1 MPSDN
6 TFQVTSAIDQRS
18 PDQQSTDNQW
28 ADRLQQAHRGRHRPV
43 LIVITLAVIAF
54 MAWAAVLQI
63 DEVARAAGEVIT
75 SNRVQVIQSVDG
87 GVLDELLVR
96 EGDQVQPGQVLARLK
111 QTRFASSVDEIQLH
125 LFALEAKVARLRAEV
140 VGDEELTFADELV
153 QRAPATTR
161 IEQALFAQ
169 RRTGL
174 GDELRTLQVAER
186 LARREL
192 DLVQALVRDGN
203 ASGAERLRAERG
215 VNDAQANLINRRNR
229 FLEDARLELTTVEN
243 EIAQNEQL
251 LIRRLAEQ
259 ADSVFTALAPGIVKN
274 IRITTVGGVL
284 GRGEELMQIVPIDD
298 ELLIE
303 ARVSPSDIA
312 LVQPGL
318 AANLRFDPFD
328 YTIYG
333 AAPAEVTYVS
343 ADTLKE
349 QSEQGTSVYYRAHI
363 KPAGFPVRTTT
374 GRVLKLVPGMT
385 VQVDIRTGRRSLLDV
400 LLKPLRKTLDQSFGE
415 R

>member
-1 MPSDN
+1 MPSED
-6 TFQVTSAIDQRS
+6 TALTTSAVDQR
-18 PDQQSTDNQW
+18 W
-28 ADRLQQAHRGRHRPV
+28 AVRLQQAHRGGHRPV
-43 LIVITLAVIAF
+43 LIVVTLAVVAF
-54 MAWAAVLQI
+54 LAWAAVFSI

-96 EGDQVQPGQVLARLK
+96 EGDEVQPGQVLARLK
-111 QTRFASSVDEIQLH
+111 QTRFASSVDEIQIQLY
-125 LFALEAKVARLRAEV
+125 ALAAKVARLRAEV
-140 VGDEELTFADELV
+140 VGDETLKFEDDLV
-153 QRAPATTR
+153 RLAPATTR
-161 IEQALFAQ
+161 VEQALFVQ

-174 GDELRTLQVAER
+174 SEELRTLKVAED

-192 DLVQALVRDGN
+192 ALVQALVKDGN
-203 ASGAERLRAERG
+203 ASGSERLRAERG
-215 VNDAQANLINRRNR
+215 VNDAQAKLINRRNR
-229 FLEDARLELTTVEN
+229 FLEDARLELTEAEN

-251 LIRRLAEQ
+251 LIRRMEEQ
-259 ADSVFTALAPGIVKN
+259 ADSVFTALVPGIVKN

-284 GRGEELMQIVPIDD
+284 GRGEELMQIVPIED

-312 LVQPGL
+312 SVQPGL

-349 QSEQGTSVYYRAHI
+349 QSEQGTAVYYRAHI

-374 GRVLKLVPGMT
+374 GRELKLVPGMT
-385 VQVDIRTGRRSLLDV
+385 VQVDIRTGRRSLMDV

-415 R
+415 S

>member
-1 MPSDN
+1 MPSEDAP
-6 TFQVTSAIDQRS
+6 QVSSAA
-18 PDQQSTDNQW
+18 DQQW
-28 ADRLQQAHRGRHRPV
+28 AHRLQQAHRGKHRPV
-43 LIVITLAVIAF
+43 LVAITLAVAAF
-54 MAWAAVLQI
+54 LAWAAVFQI

-75 SNRVQVIQSVDG
+75 PNRVQVIQSVDG

-111 QTRFASSVDEIQLH
+111 QTRFASSVDEIQIH
-125 LFALEAKVARLRAEV
+125 LYALKAKVARLRAEV
-140 VGDEELTFADELV
+140 VGDEELTFAEELV
-153 QRAPATTR
+153 QRAPETTR

-174 GDELRTLQVAER
+174 SEELRTLKVAQD

-192 DLVQALVRDGN
+192 GLVQTLVKDGN

-215 VNDAQANLINRRNR
+215 VNDAQAKLINRRNQ
-229 FLEDARLELTTVEN
+229 FLEEARLELTTVEN
-243 EIAQNEQL
+243 EIAQNEQM
-251 LIRRLAEQ
+251 LIRRREEQ
-259 ADSVFTALAPGIVKN
+259 ADSVFTALVPGIVKN

-284 GRGEELMQIVPIDD
+284 GSGEELMQIVPIED

-312 LVQPGL
+312 AVQTGL
-318 AANLRFDPFD
+318 AATLRLDPFD

-349 QSEQGTSVYYRAHI
+349 RSERGTAVYYRAHI
-363 KPAGFPVRTTT
+363 KPVDFPVRTTT

-385 VQVDIRTGRRSLLDV
+385 VQVDIRTGQRSLMDV

>member
-1 MPSDN
+1 MPLDSASDRAPQN
-6 TFQVTSAIDQRS
+6 TADQRGA
-18 PDQQSTDNQW
+18 DQRW
-28 ADRLQQAHRGRHRPV
+28 ADRLQQAHRGGHRPV
-43 LIVITLAVIAF
+43 LIVITLAVVAF
-54 MAWAAVLQI
+54 LAWAALLQI
-63 DEVARAAGEVIT
+63 DEVARATGEVIT
-75 SNRVQVIQSVDG
+75 SNRIQVIQSVDG
-87 GVLDELLVR
+87 GVLNELLVR

-111 QTRFASSVDEIQLH
+111 QTRFASSVDEIQIH
-125 LFALEAKVARLRAEV
+125 LYSLRAKVARLRAEV
-140 VGDEELTFADELV
+140 VGDEELVFAEELA

-161 IEQALFAQ
+161 VEQALFAQ

-174 GDELRTLQVAER
+174 SEELRTLKVAED

-192 DLVQALVRDGN
+192 SLVQKLVKDGN

-215 VNDAQANLINRRNR
+215 MNDAQAKLINRRNR
-229 FLEDARLELTTVEN
+229 FLEEARLELTTTEN

-251 LIRRLAEQ
+251 LIRRLEEQ
-259 ADSVFTALAPGIVKN
+259 ADSVFTALVPGIVKN

-284 GRGEELMQIVPIDD
+284 GRGEELMQIVPIED

-303 ARVSPSDIA
+303 ARISPSDIA
-312 LVQPGL
+312 SVQPGL

-349 QSEQGTSVYYRAHI
+349 QSEQGMAVYYRAHL
-363 KPAGFPVRTTT
+363 KPVGFPVRTTT

-385 VQVDIRTGRRSLLDV
+385 VQVDIRTGRRSLMDV

-415 R
+415 S